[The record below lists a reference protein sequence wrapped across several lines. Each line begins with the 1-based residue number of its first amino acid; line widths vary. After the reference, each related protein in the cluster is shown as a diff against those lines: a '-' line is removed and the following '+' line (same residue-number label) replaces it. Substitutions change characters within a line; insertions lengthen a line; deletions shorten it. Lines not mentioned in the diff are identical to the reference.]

1 MIQYLIGVDGGGSG
15 TRARLA
21 RPDGSELAIGTA
33 GPSGLSL
40 GIASAWAAINTAIDA
55 AFAAAGLPRP
65 ANSAIALGVGV
76 AGVHNRQQAK
86 AFEQENPGFAHLALE
101 TDAFTT
107 LLGAHGGKP
116 GAIVAIGTGS
126 CGEVLLPSGERREV
140 GGWGFPSGDEAGGC
154 WLGLKAVNLVQH
166 VLDGRQPV
174 SAFSDALLDACGGDR
189 DGVFGWLA
197 SANQTDYARLAPIV
211 VEHGP
216 TDPVASAML
225 AGAGREV
232 ERMALALDPASVLPL
247 ALCGGLGNALR
258 PYLSPAFAARAKEPL
273 GDSAQGALCLA
284 IQSLEV
290 R

>member
-1 MIQYLIGVDGGGSG
+1 MIQYLIGIDGGGSG

-21 RPDGSELAIGTA
+21 HPDGSELGIGTA

-40 GIASAWAAINTAIDA
+40 GIASAWAAMNTAIDA
-55 AFAAAGLPRP
+55 AFASAGLSRP

-76 AGVHNRQQAK
+76 AGVHNRQQAR
-86 AFEQENPGFAHLALE
+86 AFEQENPGFARLALE

-154 WLGLKAVNLVQH
+154 WIGLKAVSLVQH
-166 VLDGRQPV
+166 VLDGRQPA
-174 SAFSDALLDACGGDR
+174 SAFSDALLEACGGGR
-189 DGVFGWLA
+189 DGVFAWMA
-197 SANQTDYARLAPIV
+197 AANQTAYARLAPIV
-211 VEHGP
+211 IEHGP
-216 TDPVASAML
+216 TDPVANAML
-225 AGAGREV
+225 ADAGREV
-232 ERMALALDPASVLPL
+232 ERMALALDPKQELPL

-258 PYLSPAFAARAKEPL
+258 PYLSASFAARAKEPL
-273 GDSAQGALCLA
+273 GDSAHGALCLA
-284 IQSLEV
+284 VQSMEL